1 MQFNFLYCNIICFNS
16 IYILDHLTSL
26 IKEASNHDV
35 KFVYALSPGL
45 DMTYSNA
52 KELSCLK
59 RKLEQVASF
68 GCRAFALLFDDIDV
82 DMSEADKSLF
92 QSFAR
97 AQVSVTN
104 EVYQYLSQ
112 PDIFLFCPTGL
123 FNLVFKFEKA
133 FTFMVFTLYFPEYC
147 SSRAVPDVEQ
157 SEYLN
162 TIGTRL
168 LPGIDIMWTGPKVIS
183 KTLTIEHIESLTS
196 VLRRPPVIWDNIH
209 ANDYDQKRLF
219 LGAYDGRSSALIPR
233 LRGVMTNP
241 NCEFEANFIAMHTLA
256 QWSRSYRGQSTEV
269 ESASSLGEL
278 QSGSEIF

>member
-1 MQFNFLYCNIICFNS
+1 MNYLHFCF
-16 IYILDHLTSL
+16 LDHLTSL

-92 QSFAR
+92 QSFAQ

-123 FNLVFKFEKA
+123 FNLVKE
-133 FTFMVFTLYFPEYC
+133 MRSRLLNGHCFPEYC

-256 QWSRSYRGQSTEV
+256 QWSRSYRGESTEV

-278 QSGSEIF
+278 QLASEILQ